1 MVTNEKAKQHLNYDL
16 QSVRG
21 INTKNFMSAATPP
34 RYEFGIASLSNKK
47 ELLQVDDP
55 VTFQV

>member
-1 MVTNEKAKQHLNYDL
+1 MVSASTSSIQSGDILICHGHGDITNL
-16 QSVRG
+16 
-21 INTKNFMSAATPP
+21 ISAGAPP

>member
-1 MVTNEKAKQHLNYDL
+1 MVSACIL
-16 QSVRG
+16 SVDMPRIG
-21 INTKNFMSAATPP
+21 LIVKTYLIFAATPP

-55 VTFQV
+55 LTFQV